1 MNLANRRSSLRGLR
15 TFCTA
20 ARYRSFRLAAEELHV
35 TASAVSH
42 QIKNLE
48 EELNLQLFERR
59 SRTLELTPEGEQ
71 LYAEISPVMDQVD
84 TITSRFRAPYGGRQ
98 LRISAQPFFA
108 SEFFL
113 PRLQEFTALNPG
125 IEIYVDTSDESSE
138 KHPATI
144 DVSIRLFR
152 STPANLNSDPLFPLR
167 LVPACS
173 PGFLKRFKGN
183 DNRFAEPFPVV
194 LHANRP
200 SAWSNWMKSAGVD
213 LPEPSQTIKVDSMIG
228 VARAAER
235 GLGAALVPMP
245 LSENWFKSG
254 ALVQMFD
261 HEVVLDDIYYF
272 VSDKSHAQLPDV
284 QALRAWVLG
293 EFANAS

>member
-20 ARYRSFRLAAEELHV
+20 ARYQSFRLAAEELHV

-42 QIKNLE
+42 QIKSLE
-48 EELNLQLFERR
+48 EELNVQLFERR
-59 SRTLELTPEGEQ
+59 SRTLELTPKGQ
-71 LYAEISPVMDQVD
+71 QMYAELSPVMDQLD
-84 TITSRFRAPYGGRQ
+84 SITSHFRAPHSGRQ

-108 SEFFL
+108 SELFL
-113 PRLQEFTALNPG
+113 PKLQEFTALNPG

-144 DVSIRLFR
+144 DASIRLFR
-152 STPANLNSDPLFPLR
+152 NTPTNLHSDPLFPLR

-173 PGFLKRFKGN
+173 PAFLKRYKNKNGGFC
-183 DNRFAEPFPVV
+183 EPFPVV

-213 LPEPSQTIKVDSMIG
+213 LPQPSQTIKVDSMIG

-245 LSENWFKSG
+245 LSENWFNSG
-254 ALVQMFD
+254 ALVQMFE
-261 HEVVLDDIYYF
+261 HEVVLDDHFYF
-272 VSDKSHAQLPDV
+272 VSDKSQADQPDV
-284 QALRAWVLG
+284 QALRTWVL
-293 EFANAS
+293 EKFVFMS

>member
-20 ARYRSFRLAAEELHV
+20 ARYQSFRLAAEELHV

-42 QIKNLE
+42 QIKSLE
-48 EELNLQLFERR
+48 EELNVQLFERR
-59 SRTLELTPEGEQ
+59 SRTLELTPEGVQ
-71 LYAEISPVMDQVD
+71 MYAELSPVMDQLD
-84 TITSRFRAPYGGRQ
+84 LITARFRAPHLGRQ

-108 SEFFL
+108 SELFL
-113 PRLQEFTALNPG
+113 PKLQEFTALNPG

-138 KHPATI
+138 KHPAMI
-144 DVSIRLFR
+144 DASIRLFR
-152 STPANLNSDPLFPLR
+152 NTPTNLQSDPLFPLR

-173 PGFLKRFKGN
+173 PAFLKRYQN
-183 DNRFAEPFPVV
+183 DSGGFSESFPVV

-200 SAWSNWMKSAGVD
+200 SAWNNWMKSAGID

-261 HEVVLDDIYYF
+261 HEIVLEDHFYF
-272 VSDKSHAQLPDV
+272 VSDKSQAEQPDV
-284 QALRAWVLG
+284 QALRSWVL
-293 EFANAS
+293 EKFVCKS

>member
-20 ARYRSFRLAAEELHV
+20 ARYQSFRLAAEELHV

-42 QIKNLE
+42 QIKSLE
-48 EELNLQLFERR
+48 EELNLQLFARR
-59 SRTLELTPEGEQ
+59 SRTLELTPEGERM
-71 LYAEISPVMDQVD
+71 YAELSPVMDQLD
-84 TITSRFRAPYGGRQ
+84 LITSRFRTPHSGRQ

-108 SEFFL
+108 SELFL
-113 PRLQEFTALNPG
+113 PKLQEFTALNPG

-144 DVSIRLFR
+144 DASIRLFR
-152 STPANLNSDPLFPLR
+152 SMPTNLHSDPLFPLR

-173 PGFLKRFKGN
+173 PAFLKRYKNKEGGFSE
-183 DNRFAEPFPVV
+183 AFPVV

-200 SAWSNWMKSAGVD
+200 SAWSNWTKSSGVD

-245 LSENWFKSG
+245 LSENWFNSG

-261 HEVVLDDIYYF
+261 HEVVLEDHFYF
-272 VSDKSHAQLPDV
+272 VSDKSQAEQPDV
-284 QALRAWVLG
+284 QALRT
-293 EFANAS
+293 